1 MECCKNIDNSLKER
15 HNIVYLLESL
25 KKEDITMEEIEKI
38 GAQLQKAGRRALSP
52 LMRKLW
58 REENGDLIN
67 RYVYLLDFFED
78 EVWLDQLIRIALK
91 RTDLDDEGKAALL
104 AILEDYGIDISSPP
118 FARVLAEINGPFKLT
133 LPKILDKGEMGL
145 IRLMEDFLFYQKEV
159 RPDIVRHIAAVH
171 DVRVLSLLEI
181 LLGFDDR
188 EVIEQ
193 TVISLGKI
201 RHSGAASLLRSFN
214 AHGDRELHE
223 LAKRSLRR
231 LSFLGIQTE
240 TPQPKPLVYSLHA
253 SAVSSIDG
261 SGNRTLWFSRCRGA
275 DHLDVL
281 FLQIH
286 ETKGIVDALG
296 YSDISRE
303 SYEKRWQ
310 EVSDEEAL
318 VEIPHAYAFVL
329 IRNALYW
336 NRENHSQLPAEFYVR
351 RRILPVEALE
361 SDVYTPEFTD
371 YDLDALAESQELVA
385 QSATLFEENYFDGWF
400 TADNRL
406 FDIAEEFAAYE
417 KELSGQNLSTAVEG
431 FIKRFIQELVLPD
444 LEKMA
449 RRLFLIA
456 DLMQKAKREKE
467 LVEKTLAVALSLLH
481 RRTSLQVNPFLRQFA
496 LESLKITREA
506 LAEGFDLRMQ
516 FNDLDEDDELW
527 D

>member
-1 MECCKNIDNSLKER
+1 MECCQNVDTSLKER
-15 HNIVYLLESL
+15 HDIVYLLESL
-25 KKEDITMEEIEKI
+25 KKEDITMEEMERI
-38 GAQLQKAGRRALSP
+38 GTQLQKAGRRALSP

-78 EVWLDQLIRIALK
+78 DIWLDQLIRIAIK
-91 RTDLDDEGKAALL
+91 RTDLEEEGKAALL

-118 FARVLAEINGPFKLT
+118 FARVLEEINGPLRLT
-133 LPKILDKGEMGL
+133 LPKILDKGETGL
-145 IRLMEDFLFYQKEV
+145 IRFMEDFLFYQKGV
-159 RPDIVRHIAAVH
+159 RPEIVRNIAAVH

-188 EVIEQ
+188 EVVEQ
-193 TVISLGKI
+193 AIISLGKI
-201 RHSGAASLLRSFN
+201 RNSGAASLLHSFN

-231 LSFLGIQTE
+231 LAFLGIKSE
-240 TPQPKPLVYSLHA
+240 TPQSKPLAHSFHT

-261 SGNRTLWFSRCRGA
+261 TGNRTLWISRWRGA
-275 DHLDVL
+275 DRLDVL

-318 VEIPHAYAFVL
+318 MEIPQAYALVL
-329 IRNALYW
+329 IRNALFW
-336 NRENHSQLPAEFYVR
+336 NRKNHCQLPAEYYVR
-351 RRILPVEALE
+351 RGILPAEALVP
-361 SDVYTPEFTD
+361 DVYTPEFSG
-371 YDLDALAESQELVA
+371 YALEALEESPELVA

-406 FDIAEEFAAYE
+406 FDIAEEFAAHE
-417 KELSGQNLSTAVEG
+417 KKLSGQDLSAAVEG

-449 RRLFLIA
+449 GRLFLIA
-456 DLMQKAKREKE
+456 DLMHKTRREKE
-467 LVEKTLAVALSLLH
+467 LVEKTLAVTLSLIHPRLSH
-481 RRTSLQVNPFLRQFA
+481 QRNPFLRQFA

-506 LAEGFDLRMQ
+506 LAEGFDLRMRL
-516 FNDLDEDDELW
+516 NDFDEDDELW